1 MTWLTASYGFPVWL
15 WLVIFAGL
23 ALLYW
28 FVVKPMREASS
39 SNDLDDAMRA
49 TLIRATNDALEDYRP
64 TVGENNLASGNDQVT
79 IELKANGELYIKTLP
94 GLSVRLLRGYTIA
107 ATQGHDNLGDSSPII
122 YVGESLAKTELPP
135 MAQAKKGVRI
145 GFSNLLKPTAVAKT
159 A

>member
-15 WLVIFAGL
+15 WLVILAIL
-23 ALLYW
+23 ALVYW
-28 FVVKPMREASS
+28 FVVKPMREASGS
-39 SNDLDDAMRA
+39 QNLDDTMRNSLVHA
-49 TLIRATNDALEDYRP
+49 ANEALGDYRP
-64 TVGENNLASGNDQVT
+64 TVGENNLAAGNDQVT
-79 IELKANGELYIKTLP
+79 IELKANGELYIRTLP

-145 GFSNLLKPTAVAKT
+145 GFSNLIKPTTVART